1 MLLFCHKL
9 CPALC
14 DFIDCS
20 PPGSSVHGIFQ
31 ARIPERAAISFFK
44 GPPNPGVRPASPAW
58 QVDSSPLRRR
68 GSPDYNAGNNTL
80 IVGKGGKWDS

>member
-1 MLLFCHKL
+1 MISQTVARQAPLSMGFSKQEYWRGLPF
-9 CPALC
+9 P
-14 DFIDCS
+14 
-20 PPGSSVHGIFQ
+20 SS
-31 ARIPERAAISFFK
+31 K

-80 IVGKGGKWDS
+80 IVGKGGK